1 MMRDL
6 ATLQMSN
13 LARLSRKPIEEL
25 QAEANAEVRAFQTG
39 NDGFPMLFLE
49 VLRVA
54 EQSSNRFVEYS
65 PVSRLARLARSIYRD
80 GPPANTASQEEK
92 LRRVVSAKTLNE
104 MKHMGLYEDLYG
116 VEPVWPHAG
125 MLILNP
131 YLGCNFG
138 CVYCFRSPEQAS
150 STEWFLKG
158 APIKVTSE
166 EEIVDTLVDHPLF
179 FAHTTQLSTH
189 TATTDPFLPQ
199 VKESTF
205 RLLALLE
212 QRRLTNDVMII
223 TKYYLTREDIE
234 RLETFR
240 NSNIL
245 LLLTFNSN
253 PAEIEPTG
261 ASRAFVQKRWDTLEL
276 LNEHAQH
283 TLWGH
288 YYRPIARG
296 WNDSEEQITQAL
308 LYGEATGVSVLG
320 GLKYIDGLDKYL
332 EARDAPR
339 PVGEYSTDTK
349 TLDPQVL
356 DRIFRIHE
364 KLGLTSILVGDQS
377 CGLTVL
383 LSRRKLTPNVEALKM
398 YDAAFPGRPAKCM
411 GRCPQAQLEI
421 CARPPAP
428 TRQDVRDALD
438 KIGLEGVGFSV
449 DERGL
454 LLDTDPAHLTT
465 SRQEALASRFRYAV
479 FATGNNR

>member
-13 LARLSRKPIEEL
+13 LARFSRKPIEEL
-25 QAEANAEVRAFQTG
+25 QAEANAQVRAFQTG

-320 GLKYIDGLDKYL
+320 GLKHIDGLDKYL

-364 KLGLTSILVGDQS
+364 KLLVS
-377 CGLTVL
+377 
-383 LSRRKLTPNVEALKM
+383 
-398 YDAAFPGRPAKCM
+398 
-411 GRCPQAQLEI
+411 
-421 CARPPAP
+421 
-428 TRQDVRDALD
+428 
-438 KIGLEGVGFSV
+438 
-449 DERGL
+449 
-454 LLDTDPAHLTT
+454 
-465 SRQEALASRFRYAV
+465 
-479 FATGNNR
+479 